1 MNVHCRVLQVVKT
14 NMAIYSTQKVVDSKI
29 ADSVFISH
37 ALELFN
43 GFPDC
48 VPDCV
53 RQARQCVQSQ
63 LMSAGDRT

>member
-1 MNVHCRVLQVVKT
+1 
-14 NMAIYSTQKVVDSKI
+14 MAIYSTQKVVDSKI

-48 VPDCV
+48 V

-63 LMSAGDRT
+63 LRLAGDQT

>member
-48 VPDCV
+48 V

-63 LMSAGDRT
+63 LLSAGDRT

>member
-14 NMAIYSTQKVVDSKI
+14 NMAIYRTQKVVDSKI

-48 VPDCV
+48 VRVVHDKLGSV
-53 RQARQCVQSQ
+53 FRVN
-63 LMSAGDRT
+63 